1 MPLTMRPSGLASSGY
16 KLHNEPHQIQLPYRS
31 LGSRRQHVMDHVAG
45 VENLM
50 VAIATY
56 EAACRH
62 WPGETI
68 TLRQGAR
75 VIEDSRKEGAA

>member
-1 MPLTMRPSGLASSGY
+1 MNRTTFSFRIDRWDRDG
-16 KLHNEPHQIQLPYRS
+16 NT
-31 LGSRRQHVMDHVAG
+31 VMDHVAA

-50 VAIATY
+50 VAMAAY

-68 TLRQGAR
+68 TLRQGGR
-75 VIEDSRKEGAA
+75 IIEDSRKEGLA

>member
-1 MPLTMRPSGLASSGY
+1 MGDQMNRTTFSFRIDRWDRDG
-16 KLHNEPHQIQLPYRS
+16 NT
-31 LGSRRQHVMDHVAG
+31 VMDHVAA

-50 VAIATY
+50 VAMAAY

-68 TLRQGAR
+68 TLRQGVR
-75 VIEDSRKEGAA
+75 IIEDSRKEGLA